1 MTEANLGHAHVLLH
15 AWQQKHSRDR
25 IGTSHVGTT
34 GMTSLSCPCQA
45 GNVRT
50 PETG

>member
-1 MTEANLGHAHVLLH
+1 MATFCRMHGSKATVEIPTG
-15 AWQQKHSRDR
+15 QSRM
-25 IGTSHVGTT
+25 GTT

-45 GNVRT
+45 GSMQT